1 MLAFYMKSY
10 LKFTLVA
17 IPEGTGL
24 SRILF
29 TLRKKKG
36 DNQINVEWY
45 EYVEAILFLWVWLW
59 LCFF

>member
-24 SRILF
+24 SRLLF
-29 TLRKKKG
+29 TLRKKKRRQP
-36 DNQINVEWY
+36 NQCGV
-45 EYVEAILFLWVWLW
+45 V
-59 LCFF
+59 